1 MNFLIYR
8 KAVRTKTLI
17 PNVKKGY
24 MYTTVFRLES
34 KGVSK
39 TLVTA

>member
-1 MNFLIYR
+1 MNFLICR

-17 PNVKKGY
+17 SNLKKGY
-24 MYTTVFRLES
+24 MYITICRLEPKS
-34 KGVSK
+34 VSK